1 MKALAVRIRCV
12 SFLKEIGVII
22 KRRYLSKAISI
33 ASYFLY
39 LVLIIIVFDVLVFN
53 KLLGFGYPRHYRQEN
68 IERYPSPYVEFTGK
82 PDTKDHNEYGF
93 RGPSFKESKQNDLKI
108 AFFGG
113 STSYYGDPP
122 IPNIVKE
129 ELEKRTG
136 LSVFVA
142 NYSVVSSNHRQHLHG
157 IIEFLP
163 QFKPDIVIFYGG
175 HNETLQNASY
185 DPRPGYPYNFFYRA
199 ETSTWCKL
207 LIENSAIIGEID
219 KRIGVFTGYAKLSRE
234 QQPFSDGW
242 NTRMI
247 EKYFE
252 TLSLAKNV
260 ASIIESQR
268 FGKTR
273 FFAFYQPYQV
283 PKELIS
289 AHNTIKNKISSIDYV
304 FDVSSEFDV
313 FGKEIYNDIV
323 HVKQRANEV
332 MGAKIAQ
339 IIAEELKLEK
349 API

>member
-1 MKALAVRIRCV
+1 
-12 SFLKEIGVII
+12 VII
-22 KRRYLSKAISI
+22 KRLNLSKAIAI
-33 ASYFLY
+33 ANYFLY
-39 LVLIIIVFDVLVFN
+39 LVLIIIVFDVLVLN
-53 KLLGFGYPRHYRQEN
+53 KWLGFGYPRHYQQEN

-113 STSYYGDPP
+113 STGYYGDPP
-122 IPNIVKE
+122 IPNIVSEKLE
-129 ELEKRTG
+129 ELTG

-163 QFKPDIVIFYGG
+163 QFKPDMVIFYGG
-175 HNETLQNASY
+175 HNETLQSASY
-185 DPRPGYPYNFFYRA
+185 DPRPGYSYNYFYRA
-199 ETSTWCKL
+199 ETSALVKL

-219 KRIGVFTGYAKLSRE
+219 KRMGVFTGYEKLRRE

-242 NTRMI
+242 NNRMV

-252 TLSLAKNV
+252 TLRLANSV

-283 PKELIS
+283 PKELLS
-289 AHNTIKNKISSIDYV
+289 AHNDIKNKISSIKYV
-304 FDVSSEFDV
+304 FDVSSEFDIL
-313 FGKEIYNDIV
+313 GKGIYSDIV
-323 HVKQRANEV
+323 HVNQLANEV

-339 IIAEELKLEK
+339 IIVKELQLEK
-349 API
+349 APIEKL